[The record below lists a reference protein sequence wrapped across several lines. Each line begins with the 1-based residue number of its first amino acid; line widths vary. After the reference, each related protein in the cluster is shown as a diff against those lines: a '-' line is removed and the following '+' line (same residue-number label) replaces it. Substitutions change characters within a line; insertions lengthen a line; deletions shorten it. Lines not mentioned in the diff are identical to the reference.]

1 MHREIKRVYMLSANS
16 ILTLGFLAAGVFF
29 YRKKKQETEAVQAE
43 RDAHI
48 EAERQEFLNEIS
60 RLQDVIN
67 PNGSDGAPL
76 TFTCTARFGGLTLNQ
91 LEVWLNI
98 KNNSDLPIEIGDI
111 RSTIVVGGYLSE
123 RVFPANISRFI
134 VPANSTSR
142 IRLYARG
149 DVAFP
154 NNYKLVKRALCTLAG
169 LTKIKDDTNIPASK
183 MPVMMDIDYLWFV
196 KGNSEEQ
203 HVYDVP
209 GDFDYK
215 FAGWTVGSYQGYNAG
230 RENQQKANPSYWE
243 KYDEHEEE

>member
-1 MHREIKRVYMLSANS
+1 MDNVNT
-16 ILTLGFLAAGVFF
+16 ILTVGLISAVGVSV
-29 YRKKKQETEAVQAE
+29 YRKKREEWEKEEQLREEQRNAE
-43 RDAHI
+43 R
-48 EAERQEFLNEIS
+48 EAFLNEIS
-60 RLQDVIN
+60 KLQDVIN
-67 PNGSDGAPL
+67 PNGGDSGAPL

-91 LEVWLNI
+91 LEIWLNI
-98 KNNSDLPIEIGDI
+98 KNNSNLPIEIGDI
-111 RSTIVVGGYLSE
+111 RSTIMVGGYLSD
-123 RVFPANISRFI
+123 RVLPANISRFV

-169 LTKIKDDTNIPASK
+169 LTRIKDNTNIPASK

-209 GDFDYK
+209 GDFEYK